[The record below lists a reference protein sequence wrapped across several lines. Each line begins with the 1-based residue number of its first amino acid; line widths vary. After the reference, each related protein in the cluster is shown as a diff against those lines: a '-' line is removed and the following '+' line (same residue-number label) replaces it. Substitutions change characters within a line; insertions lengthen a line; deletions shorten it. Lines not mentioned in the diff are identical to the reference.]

1 MEGVWQQILGKMA
14 TGIYILTVSHKEEIN
29 GMIISWVS
37 CISYQPPLVMVAIHP
52 NRYSHHLVEESG
64 CFALHVL
71 AQGQTDLL
79 ENFRQSDPETK
90 FKSISWYEG
99 KTGCPVLSNCV
110 AYMECEVKESITPG
124 NHTLFFGE
132 IKQAQVFS
140 NQTPMSTL
148 DYSGIYLGKN

>member
-1 MEGVWQQILGKMA
+1 METAWQQVLGKMT

-37 CISYQPPLVMVAIHP
+37 PISYQPPVVMVAIHP

-64 CFALHVL
+64 HFAIHVL
-71 AQGQTDLL
+71 AQGQSDLID
-79 ENFRQSDPETK
+79 NFRQSDPEAK
-90 FKSISWYEG
+90 FKSIRWYAG
-99 KTGCPVLSNCV
+99 KTGCPVLSDCV
-110 AYMECEVKESITPG
+110 AYMECEVKESIAPG

-132 IKQAQVFS
+132 IKQTQVVS
-140 NQTPMSTL
+140 IQAPMSTL